1 MKKHTKVIALILA
14 GTLLAVGSIQ
24 AADHLGKK
32 QCGGK
37 MMHMLEKL
45 DLSDTQHT
53 AIKTIKEAQHATK
66 MAHKEQMK
74 TIREGMRKQV
84 ESDTM
89 DISEV
94 RNLAH
99 QKAQLVET
107 MTVMKAQSMHQ
118 IHQQLTADQ
127 RVKLNR
133 MKDKMHKK
141 MHKKMQEK
149 QDHKH

>member
-1 MKKHTKVIALILA
+1 MNKHTKVIALIFA
-14 GTLLAVGSIQ
+14 GALLAVGSIQ
-24 AADHLGKK
+24 AADHHGKK
-32 QCGGK
+32 QFGGK

-45 DLSDTQHT
+45 DLTDTQHS
-53 AIKTIKEAQHATK
+53 AIKTIKEAQHASK

-99 QKAQLVET
+99 QKSLLVET
-107 MTVMKAQSMHQ
+107 MTVMKGQSMHQ
-118 IHQQLTADQ
+118 IHQQLTAEQ
-127 RVKLNR
+127 RVKLNK
-133 MKDKMHKK
+133 MKDRMHR
-141 MHKKMQEK
+141 KMQEK
-149 QDHKH
+149 HAHKH